1 MNTFVIQ
8 KNRFTEE
15 ELDKLTTAISN
26 VGKTFRWL
34 TNQSFDLHKDR
45 SSQGNLIDRKH
56 TFAFLSVDKFLEFY
70 NNCNYQSSYLN
81 FFDYSFFNRLKMNDF
96 LEQNQIKTV
105 NGDGE
110 VYSVQELIPFVLRK
124 LDAIGFTNL
133 PTRTSFTG
141 GRRLTHSVV
150 NEILTN
156 GELQESEY
164 FVAHPKNIVD
174 EVRFIVINNEIVTS
188 SYYRHSGKFITENP
202 SVVDYQVSPVA
213 MALAKKIVKLIEF
226 KLEFSSVCSYVL
238 DLARLENENSWRFL
252 EVNALPCSG
261 FYGCDYDKIITA
273 LAGK

>member
-26 VGKTFRWL
+26 AGKTFRWL
-34 TNQSFDLHKDR
+34 TNQSFDLYKDR
-45 SSQGNLIDRKH
+45 SSEGNLLDRNG
-56 TFAFLSVDKFLEFY
+56 TFTFLSVDKFLEFY

-110 VYSVQELIPFVLRK
+110 VYSSEELTLFLNHDCVV
-124 LDAIGFTNL
+124 FTNL

-141 GRRLTHSVV
+141 GRRITSALLK
-150 NEILTN
+150 EILLP
-156 GELQESEY
+156 GELQESKY

-174 EVRFIVINNEIVTS
+174 EVRFIVINNEVVTS

-213 MALAKKIVKLIEF
+213 MALAKKIVKHIEF

-261 FYGCDYDKIITA
+261 FYGCDYDKIITV